1 VLLAKPRVV
10 EWPDDEF
17 ELTLELIDSFELIDS
32 LALSLGSASGTVLVR
47 RLADL
52 DLVID
57 SWMEMVFLGRSCE
70 LPLSM
75 YLDRLVES
83 ELEEE
88 LETVDSED
96 LLSSEIG
103 SCLNKK
109 RQIISFVKS
118 THIHLSRTLHNFN
131 YIKF

>member
-1 VLLAKPRVV
+1 MLLAKPRVV

-32 LALSLGSASGTVLVR
+32 LALSLGSASGTVFVR

-109 RQIISFVKS
+109 KEDYQYTYLEHNIIS
-118 THIHLSRTLHNFN
+118 N
-131 YIKF
+131 IKF